1 MTVNADYGNTAGNA
15 DEVPRADAAQPT
27 SEGARNVREIKEIK
41 SLFL

>member
-1 MTVNADYGNTAGNA
+1 MVKADYGTAVGDA
-15 DEVPRADAAQPT
+15 DEVPRTDAAQPT